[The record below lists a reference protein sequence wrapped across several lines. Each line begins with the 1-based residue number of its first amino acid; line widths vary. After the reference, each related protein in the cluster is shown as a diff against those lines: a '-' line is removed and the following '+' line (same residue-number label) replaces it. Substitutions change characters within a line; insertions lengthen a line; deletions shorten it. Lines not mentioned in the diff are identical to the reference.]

1 MLCSYPIELKL
12 CRIVKYTK
20 QVMNIPLFLTFAHIL
35 GRQLT
40 CFMIWQNF
48 IIGYI
53 TDTVQVRICKLCV
66 IITLLGVSQ
75 FIPGLMTLALFQG
88 HRVSELWT
96 ANFVLDFCPQQFKY
110 CMGLTYINKIRHS
123 MLCVSG
129 AWRYNWHY
137 FFNYPLEWESSERL
151 LFLL

>member
-75 FIPGLMTLALFQG
+75 FIPGLITLTSFQG
-88 HRVSELWT
+88 HGVSESWT
-96 ANFVLDFCPQQFKY
+96 ANFVLDFCPPKFKY
-110 CMGLTYINKIRHS
+110 CMVTYIKKIRHS
-123 MLCVSG
+123 MCCVSDV
-129 AWRYNWHY
+129 WRYNWHD
-137 FFNYPLEWESSERL
+137 FFNYALESESSERL
-151 LFLL
+151 LLLL